1 LRPCPLCRATATS
14 PLFEKDGWPFE
25 RCAGCGLATRGGDAA
40 PPSYHDYFPSLTQ
53 TLPPLT
59 RRRYEALLSRLADRR
74 RTGRFLDVGC
84 GGGFL
89 VETARDLGWSA
100 EGTEVSAA
108 AAEFGRGR
116 GLTIHVGVLADAKL
130 PAAAFDVITM
140 MEVVEHVP
148 SPVALLAECAALL
161 RPGGA
166 LYLTTPNWASVSR
179 RVLGPRWS
187 AIGRDH
193 VVYFTPRHLR
203 RALSAAGLAPLHV
216 STANVQPHE
225 ILARFRRTAPQQ
237 TSMERTMELR
247 ETVEA
252 SFVLRAAKSI
262 ANAVLAATGTGD
274 TIRALVE
281 RPQSAPA

>member
-1 LRPCPLCRATATS
+1 VRPCPLCRATATA

-25 RCAGCGLATRGGDAA
+25 KCTGCGLATRGGDEG

-59 RRRYEALLSRLADRR
+59 RKRYEVLLARLGERR

-89 VETARDLGWSA
+89 VETARDLGWTA

-108 AAEFGRGR
+108 AADFGRGR

-130 PAAAFDVITM
+130 PAGAFDVITM

-148 SPVALLAECAALL
+148 SPVALIAECAALL

-166 LYLTTPNWASVSR
+166 LYLTTPNWASLSR
-179 RVLGPRWS
+179 RVLGARWS

-193 VVYFTPRHLR
+193 VVYFTPRHMR
-203 RALSAAGLAPLHV
+203 RALRAAGLAPV
-216 STANVQPHE
+216 RVTTANVQPHE
-225 ILARFRRTAPQQ
+225 ILARLRRTPRQQ
-237 TSMERTMELR
+237 TSMEQTMELR
-247 ETVEA
+247 ETVESNA
-252 SFVLRAAKSI
+252 LLRAAKSCV
-262 ANAVLAATGTGD
+262 NAVLAATGTGD
-274 TIRALVE
+274 TIRALAE
-281 RPQSAPA
+281 KT